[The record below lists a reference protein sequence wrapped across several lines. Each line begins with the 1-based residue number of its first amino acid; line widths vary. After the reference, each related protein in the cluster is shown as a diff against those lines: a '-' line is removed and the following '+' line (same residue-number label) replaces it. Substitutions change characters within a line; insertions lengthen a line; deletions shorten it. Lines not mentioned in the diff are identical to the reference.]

1 MKKAIFAVVLFALAA
16 QAMVLAQTQVTIVN
30 NTGYPIWNVY
40 ISPATS
46 SSWGSDRLGS
56 SQIIENGQSVTL
68 NFSSPVPGRYDIM
81 LKDSDG
87 DTYSKMNM
95 NVNANSRIVFTFGD
109 FDQGAQ
115 RRSVAQ
121 QPQNNSSQPSTN
133 SGTTQQSQ
141 GAAPAQAQSAGR
153 IVLNNTTWY
162 YAGYSMTIPVPNG
175 RGGYSMS
182 GSVTMPPSTLYFG
195 NGNYRLDNETGTFTV
210 SGDTVTLTSTTGG
223 RRSGTIIGNSL
234 RIDGETFTRIQ

>member
-16 QAMVLAQTQVTIVN
+16 QAIVLAQTQVTIVN

-40 ISPATS
+40 ISPTTS

-56 SQIIENGQSVTL
+56 SQIIEDKQSVTL
-68 NFSSPVPGRYDIM
+68 NFSSPVPDRYDIM

-87 DTYSKMNM
+87 DTYTKMNM
-95 NVNANSRIVFTFGD
+95 NVNANSRFVFTLGD
-109 FDQGAQ
+109 FDHGAQ
-115 RRSVAQ
+115 TRSRSVAQ
-121 QPQNNSSQPSTN
+121 QPQSN

-141 GAAPAQAQSAGR
+141 SAAPTQAQRAGG

-162 YAGYSMTIPVPNG
+162 YEGSRITIPVPIGGG
-175 RGGYSMS
+175 RYSMS
-182 GSVTMPPSTLYFG
+182 GSVTVPARTLYFG

-210 SGDTVTLTSTTGG
+210 SGDTVTLTSTSGG
-223 RRSGTIIGNSL
+223 RKSGTIIGNSL
-234 RIDGETFTRIQ
+234 TINGETFIRIQ